1 MTSATSPP
9 GMAAFDA
16 EYRRHRSARR
26 RATWAWTLT
35 LAVLVLLTAW
45 GSDFFTITQISL
57 ADGTRT
63 DAWILAAGMG
73 RLGEFLN
80 QMWPV
85 LRWNSLGAD
94 IAEWFWGINRW
105 LHLLLETAQMA
116 FAATFLGGICG
127 FLLSFPAA
135 RNLAPN
141 RVVLWTARRAAEIAR
156 TVPELVFALIF
167 VFAFGVG
174 PLAGMFAIALHTSG
188 AVAKLISEANE
199 NIDMRTVEGIRA
211 AGGRWSDQIR
221 FGVVPQVLPNIMSYS
236 LLRFEINI
244 RSSSIIGYVGAG
256 GLGQEFRTAMSY
268 QEYPDV
274 LALFIIT
281 LVTVAAIDFLSEK
294 LRHRVI
300 KPGPHH
306 A

>member
-1 MTSATSPP
+1 MTYAASQAE
-9 GMAAFDA
+9 MAAFDA
-16 EYRRHRSARR
+16 AYQRR
-26 RATWAWTLT
+26 RSDRLRSTWAWSMTLV
-35 LAVLVLLTAW
+35 ALVLLTAW
-45 GSDFFTITQISL
+45 GSDFFTVTQVSL

-63 DAWILAAGMG
+63 DAWLLAAGLG

-94 IAEWFWGINRW
+94 IAEWFWGIDRW
-105 LHLLLETAQMA
+105 LKLLLETVQIA
-116 FAATFLGGICG
+116 FAATLLGGICG

-141 RVVLWTARRAAEIAR
+141 PVVFWIARRTAEIAR

-174 PLAGMFAIALHTSG
+174 PLAGMLAIALHTTG
-188 AVAKLISEANE
+188 AVAKLVSEANE

-211 AGGRWSDQIR
+211 AGGRWTDQIR
-221 FGVVPQVLPNIMSYS
+221 FGVVPQVLPNIMSYC

-281 LVTVAAIDFLSEK
+281 LVTVAVIDFLSEK

-300 KPGPHH
+300 KPEQHH